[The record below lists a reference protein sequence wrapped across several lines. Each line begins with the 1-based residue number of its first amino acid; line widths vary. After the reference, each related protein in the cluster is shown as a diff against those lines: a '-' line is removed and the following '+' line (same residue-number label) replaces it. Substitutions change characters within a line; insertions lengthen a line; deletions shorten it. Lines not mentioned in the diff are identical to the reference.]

1 MRLRP
6 VLSAVATGAAAL
18 GLLLPSSAAAN
29 PVTCNVNASAGYVN
43 CLTFTNPSVERVQ
56 ALHTTGLR
64 YRFQLQRASPA
75 ATWGWWEYNDL
86 DTHIIPSPPPET
98 SPHKST
104 TAAAPTPP
112 PTRSAWDRC
121 LRIRWNRSTPPRV
134 SETRTVSFIQV
145 FAPAPAGR

>member
-86 DTHIIPSPPPET
+86 DTHIIPVSA
-98 SPHKST
+98 SGDI
-104 TAAAPTPP
+104 TAQIDNRGSANPAAYK
-112 PTRSAWDRC
+112 
-121 LRIRWNRSTPPRV
+121 V
-134 SETRTVSFIQV
+134 SM
-145 FAPAPAGR
+145 G